1 VIDQTFHVA
10 IDADLV
16 RRTVVPVI
24 YEHPSHVNN
33 STLRANTITQ
43 ALTQAAP
50 KHLSPEATYR
60 FYERLGILC
69 GDKPATP
76 EQLQTALLEANEY
89 DLNSED

>member
-1 VIDQTFHVA
+1 MIDQTFHVA

-33 STLRANTITQ
+33 PTLRANTITQ

-60 FYERLGILC
+60 FYERLGMLC